1 MKTNSDLFW
10 EVIIGLLI
18 LTVIYMIVR
27 PGAPINAA
35 ISSIGSALQS
45 LVSTA
50 TQYDATATGVS
61 ATGPI

>member
-1 MKTNSDLFW
+1 MSTNSDLFW
-10 EVIIGLLI
+10 EVIIGLLV

-35 ISSIGSALQS
+35 ITSIGSALQS
-45 LVSTA
+45 LVQTA
-50 TQYDATATGVS
+50 TQYDASPSGT